1 MASGN
6 NDACGEEGVRLA
18 HSAQIKNSPTV
29 WGNQNGRLR
38 KMYIQILTQAQALV
52 KYLRYKPKH
61 RNEWWDRD
69 LTDNQRAWLGILTG
83 LMLGWAIFSS
93 IAK

>member
-1 MASGN
+1 
-6 NDACGEEGVRLA
+6 
-18 HSAQIKNSPTV
+18 
-29 WGNQNGRLR
+29 
-38 KMYIQILTQAQALV
+38 MYIQILTQAQALV